1 MPKETRKDQPVQDD
15 DETLRED
22 GPIPSAS
29 DEKVLDETVRLAR
42 EGRKELESD
51 PKERKPASD

>member
-1 MPKETRKDQPVQDD
+1 MPKETQREQPEQD
-15 DETLRED
+15 ENTLRED
-22 GPIPSAS
+22 EPIPSAS